1 MFFIDIMLAGGGL
14 MVKYP
19 SGSLAA
25 FRKTAN
31 KPKIRSVYQHKKS
44 VSFSDRG
51 MTLEQQI
58 NESNKYYLEE
68 EIAVVHKKPTPIQI
82 VKVDYPKRS
91 KAIIREAY
99 FRQASTTDYNGVY
112 QGYYLDF
119 EAKETRN
126 KTNFP
131 LKNFHEH
138 QIFHLDACLKQQGIC
153 FTIIGFTSLKRY
165 FVTPASFVIKSWKTK
180 NKSSMTLQE
189 IEEHSIEIKSSFRP
203 TLPYL
208 TAVDHFIA
216 DRNVENGK

>member
-1 MFFIDIMLAGGGL
+1 MKL

-19 SGSLAA
+19 SGSMAA
-25 FRKTAN
+25 FRKPNTR
-31 KPKIRSVYQHKKS
+31 KIRKSYTHKKG
-44 VSFSDRG
+44 VNFSDRG

-68 EIAVVHKKPTPIQI
+68 EMAVVHKKPTPVQI

-91 KAIIREAY
+91 KAVIREAY

-112 QGYYLDF
+112 KGYYLDF
-119 EAKETRN
+119 EAKETKN

-138 QIFHLDACLKQQGIC
+138 QIFHLNACLKQKGIC
-153 FTIIGFTSLKRY
+153 FTIIEFTSFQRY
-165 FVTPASFVIKSWKTK
+165 FVTPASFVISAWQKN
-180 NKSSMTLQE
+180 NKSSMTLKE
-189 IEEHSIEIKSSFRP
+189 IEDNSYEISSGFRP

-208 TAVDHFIA
+208 EAVDHFIA
-216 DRNVENGK
+216 DREMKNGRE

>member
-1 MFFIDIMLAGGGL
+1 

-19 SGSLAA
+19 SGSMAA
-25 FRKTAN
+25 YRKAAEKN
-31 KPKIRSVYQHKKS
+31 KTIHNASKPRKKTIN
-44 VSFSDRG
+44 FSDRG

-58 NESNKYYLEE
+58 NESNKYYLDE

-91 KAIIREAY
+91 KAVIKEAY

-112 QGYYLDF
+112 QGFYLDF

-138 QIFHLDACLKQQGIC
+138 QIFHLEECLKQRGIC

-165 FVTPASFVIKSWKTK
+165 FVTPASFVVTAWNTK
-180 NKSSMTLQE
+180 NKSSMTLKE
-189 IEEHSIEIKSSFRP
+189 IEDHSVEIKSGYHP

-216 DRNVENGK
+216 DRNIDNDK

>member
-1 MFFIDIMLAGGGL
+1 

-19 SGSLAA
+19 SGSMAA
-25 FRKTAN
+25 FRKTA
-31 KPKIRSVYQHKKS
+31 KKS
-44 VSFSDRG
+44 KLRRSYHHRKGVSFSDRG

-58 NESNKYYLEE
+58 NESNKYYLQQEV
-68 EIAVVHKKPTPIQI
+68 AVVHKKPTPIQI

-91 KAIIREAY
+91 KAVIREAY

-112 QGYYLDF
+112 KGYYLDF

-138 QIFHLDACLKQQGIC
+138 QIYHLDECLKQSGIC
-153 FTIIGFTSLKRY
+153 FTIIRFTSLQRY
-165 FVTPASFVIKSWKTK
+165 FVLPASFVIKAWKEK
-180 NKSSMTLQE
+180 DKSSMTLKE
-189 IEEHSIEIKSSFRP
+189 IEANSIEIKSGFHP

-208 TAVDHFIA
+208 IAVDHFISERKVKN
-216 DRNVENGK
+216 DE

>member
-1 MFFIDIMLAGGGL
+1 

-25 FRKTAN
+25 FRKPIKKKL
-31 KPKIRSVYQHKKS
+31 KPKTGKRSYHHRKGVD
-44 VSFSDRG
+44 FSDRG

-58 NESNKYYLEE
+58 NESNKYYLAE
-68 EIAVVHKKPTPIQI
+68 EIAVVHKKPTPVQI

-91 KAIIREAY
+91 KAVIREAY

-138 QIFHLDACLKQQGIC
+138 QIFHLDECLKQKGIC
-153 FTIIGFTSLKRY
+153 FTIIGFTTLQRY
-165 FVTPASFVIKSWKTK
+165 FVTPASFVIKAWQQK
-180 NKSSMTLQE
+180 NKSSLTLTE
-189 IEEHSIEIKSSFRP
+189 IESHSVEIKSGFHP

-208 TAVDHFIA
+208 KAVDQFIA
-216 DRNVENGK
+216 DRKKKNGK

>member
-1 MFFIDIMLAGGGL
+1 

-19 SGSLAA
+19 SGSLAN
-25 FRKTAN
+25 FRKA
-31 KPKIRSVYQHKKS
+31 KPASRKQHHTN
-44 VSFSDRG
+44 VNFSDRG

-58 NESNKYYLEE
+58 NESNKYYLEKN
-68 EIAVVHKKPTPIQI
+68 IAVVHKKPTPVQI

-91 KAIIREAY
+91 KAVIREAY

-126 KTNFP
+126 KRSFP

-138 QIFHLDACLKQQGIC
+138 QIDHLAACLQQKGIC
-153 FTIIGFTSLKRY
+153 FTIIRFVTLERY
-165 FVTPASFVIKSWKTK
+165 FVTPASFVIKCWR
-180 NKSSMTLQE
+180 NPDQSSMNLAE
-189 IEEHSIEIKSSFRP
+189 ISKNSFELSSGFRP

-208 TAVDHFIA
+208 KAVDQLIG
-216 DRNVENGK
+216 DRK